1 MNFGICCSP
10 TSVARENEP
19 LQASVQRLLEVLTE
33 ARADYIE
40 FPVAALHVEGEA
52 SDFEEL
58 RRALDG
64 SPLSV
69 EAFNGFIPG
78 HHRITGPEVD
88 HAKVLDFCN
97 VALERIQ
104 ALGGKVVVLG
114 SGKARNV
121 PEGFSH
127 DTALEQFTEFCHDLA
142 PLAQKHGVTVVIEPL
157 NTREDNLINT
167 VAQGASVVDE
177 VWHPNLQVL
186 ADFYHI
192 FVDDEPLQN
201 TVNAGAR
208 LQHTHLADTGRITAG
223 LAEDEADFIGFFR
236 ALQGAGYTKL
246 ERPRCSFEGRIDDI
260 TTQAGPMFAF
270 LRERYAQ
277 SLAIA

>member
-1 MNFGICCSP
+1 MKFGICCAP
-10 TSVARENEP
+10 TALAKENEP
-19 LQASVQRLLEVLTE
+19 LQTSVARLLEVLVD
-33 ARADYIE
+33 AKADYIE

-52 SDFEEL
+52 SNFEEL
-58 RRALDG
+58 KQAMSG
-64 SPLSV
+64 APLV
-69 EAFNGFIPG
+69 AEAFNGFIPG
-78 HHRITGPEVD
+78 HHRITGPEVN
-88 HAKVLDFCN
+88 HAKVLEFCDI
-97 VALERIQ
+97 ALERIN
-104 ALGGKVVVLG
+104 ALGGQVVVLG

-127 DTALEQFTEFCHDLA
+127 ATALEQFTEFCHDLA
-142 PLAQKHGVTVVIEPL
+142 PLAQKHNVTVVIEPL
-157 NTREDNLINT
+157 NSREDNLINT
-167 VAQGASVVDE
+167 VAQGSSVVDE

-192 FVDDEPLQN
+192 FADNEPLQN
-201 TVNAGAR
+201 TANAGTR

-223 LAEDEADFIGFFR
+223 LAEEEADFIGFFR
-236 ALQGAGYTKL
+236 ALEAAGYTER

-277 SLAIA
+277 SLTNS

>member
-1 MNFGICCSP
+1 MKFGICCAP
-10 TSVARENEP
+10 TSLAQENEP
-19 LQASVQRLLEVLTE
+19 LQASVARLLEVLVD
-33 ARADYIE
+33 AKADYIE

-52 SDFEEL
+52 SAFEEL
-58 RRALDG
+58 KQAMSG
-64 SPLSV
+64 APLV
-69 EAFNGFIPG
+69 AEAFNGFIPG

-88 HAKVLDFCN
+88 HAKVLEFCD
-97 VALERIQ
+97 VALERIN

-127 DTALEQFTEFCHDLA
+127 ATALEQFTEFCHDLA
-142 PLAQKHGVTVVIEPL
+142 PLAQKHDVTVVIEPL

-167 VAQGASVVDE
+167 VAQGSSVVDE

-192 FVDDEPLQN
+192 FADDEPLQN
-201 TVNAGAR
+201 TVNAGTR

-223 LAEDEADFIGFFR
+223 LAEEEADFIGFFR
-236 ALQGAGYTKL
+236 ALQAAGYTER

-260 TTQAGPMFAF
+260 ATQAGPMFAF

-277 SLAIA
+277 SLSTA

>member
-1 MNFGICCSP
+1 MKFGICCSP
-10 TSVARENEP
+10 TALARENEP
-19 LQASVQRLLEVLTE
+19 LQESVARLIEVLTQ
-33 ARADYIE
+33 AKADYIE
-40 FPVAALHVEGEA
+40 FPVAALQVEGDA
-52 SDFEEL
+52 SAFEEL
-58 RRALDG
+58 QQAMEG
-64 SPLSV
+64 SPLGV

-78 HHRITGPEVD
+78 HHRITGPDVD
-88 HAKVLDFCN
+88 HAKVLAFCD
-97 VALERIQ
+97 VALERIN

-114 SGKARNV
+114 SGKARSV

-127 DTALEQFTEFCHDLA
+127 ATALEQFTEFCHDLA

-167 VAQGASVVDE
+167 VAQGSSVVDE

-223 LAEDEADFIGFFR
+223 LAEEEADFIGFFR
-236 ALQGAGYTKL
+236 ALQAAGYTKL
-246 ERPRCSFEGRIDDI
+246 ENPRCSFEGRIDDI
-260 TTQAGPMFAF
+260 AAQAGPMFAF
-270 LRERYAQ
+270 LRERYTQ
-277 SLAIA
+277 SLVSA

>member
-1 MNFGICCSP
+1 MNFGICCAP
-10 TSVARENEP
+10 TSLALENEP
-19 LQASVQRLLEVLTE
+19 LQVSVERLVEVLSQ
-33 ARADYIE
+33 AKADYME
-40 FPVAALHVEGEA
+40 FPVAALHVEGQA
-52 SDFEEL
+52 SAFEEL
-58 RRALDG
+58 RRALEG
-64 SPLSV
+64 APLQV

-78 HHRITGPEVD
+78 HHRVTGPEID
-88 HAKVLDFCN
+88 HAKVLEFCD
-97 VALERIQ
+97 VALERIN
-104 ALGGKVVVLG
+104 ALGGEVVVLG

-127 DTALEQFTEFCHDLA
+127 AKALEQFTEFCHDLA
-142 PLAQKHGVTVVIEPL
+142 PLAQKHNVTVVIEPL

-167 VAQGASVVDE
+167 VAQGSTVVDE

-201 TVNAGAR
+201 TVNAGTR

-223 LAEDEADFIGFFR
+223 MAAEEADFIGFFR
-236 ALQGAGYTKL
+236 ALQGAGYT
-246 ERPRCSFEGRIDDI
+246 ERARPRCSFEGHMENIAA
-260 TTQAGPMFAF
+260 QVGPMFAF

-277 SLAIA
+277 SLGNA